1 MKINNTNINI
11 FGARQHRVE
20 YGHQGVKFSNEWTPG
35 TVLPYMGTCNVDFKQ
50 LTVTLVLKG
59 ATRTQILNNRSAL
72 LAILTEPVIIELD
85 NNPHYFYGVLRSH
98 KETEVV
104 KQRWHTMELSF
115 DCYEYGATVTASG
128 NTSFTI
134 TNPGN
139 VPSPCVVTITPG
151 ISASKITLT
160 GICVDPLKG
169 TDLPVEIPDVE
180 TGKTIII
187 DGETGLILQ
196 NGSLKEMYIWALPAL
211 KPGVTT
217 ITCDN
222 RLMTVSVSVKP
233 LYF

>member
-1 MKINNTNINI
+1 MKINNTSINL

-20 YGHQGVKFSNEWTPG
+20 YGHQGAKFSNEWTPG
-35 TVLPYMGTCNVDFKQ
+35 AVLPYMGTCNVDFKQ

-104 KQRWHTMELSF
+104 KQRWHTVELSF
-115 DCYEYGATVTASG
+115 DCYEYGSNVQVSG
-128 NTSFTI
+128 NTSIEI

-139 VPSPCVVTITPG
+139 VVSPCIVTISPG
-151 ISASKITLT
+151 ISASEITLT
-160 GICVDPLKG
+160 GICPDPLKG
-169 TDLPVEIPDVE
+169 TDLPVTIPDIV
-180 TGKTIII
+180 TGKVITI
-187 DGETGLILQ
+187 DGITGLITQ
-196 NGSLKEMYIWALPAL
+196 DGSLKEMYIWTLPAL
-211 KPGVTT
+211 KPGKTT

-222 RLMTVSVSVKP
+222 RLMTITASVRP
-233 LYF
+233 IYI